1 MLYQITCVCMQRL
14 AINDDQIGRLVTC
27 PQCSRTLVPIL
38 AQPLEEPAATGTL
51 RGSGAGPQ
59 AVKACPH
66 CGETILAVARKCR
79 FCHEY
84 LDRASVP
91 SPTTAAGPMGTPA
104 QGAAASGI
112 PTVATGDGPVF
123 SLSVSQWDNFLRY
136 LICAM
141 LVVATGIVLFVLPK
155 EFPPMQPYVVTWA
168 TQAFAII
175 FGVTLITTYFFW
187 ATTHSSRCHIGPRR
201 IETEVGMFSRK
212 TDQLELFRILDL
224 ELRQNFLQ
232 KLLGIGTIILKTSET
247 EVPTV
252 ELYVIPQARK
262 VYKYLQD
269 QIPKADQARGAIH
282 VER

>member
-1 MLYQITCVCMQRL
+1 MSYQITCVCMQRL

-38 AQPLEEPAATGTL
+38 AQPLENPGAAGTL
-51 RGSGAGPQ
+51 SGSGNAPQ

-91 SPTTAAGPMGTPA
+91 PPTGTPGTAA
-104 QGAAASGI
+104 QGAAA
-112 PTVATGDGPVF
+112 ATGTPPIPGSPDSEPVF
-123 SLSVSQWDNFLRY
+123 SLSVSQWDNFVRY
-136 LICAM
+136 LICTA
-141 LVVATGIVLFVLPK
+141 VVAGTGALLFIASPK
-155 EFPPMQPYVVTWA
+155 IPAVNPYVQPWA
-168 TQAFAII
+168 LQAFAII
-175 FGVTLITTYFFW
+175 FGITLITTYFFW
-187 ATTHSSRCHIGPRR
+187 ATTHSSRCHIGPKR

-224 ELRQNFLQ
+224 ELRQNFIQ

-247 EVPTV
+247 EAPTV
-252 ELYVIPQARK
+252 ELYLIPQARK
-262 VYKYLQD
+262 VFKYLQD